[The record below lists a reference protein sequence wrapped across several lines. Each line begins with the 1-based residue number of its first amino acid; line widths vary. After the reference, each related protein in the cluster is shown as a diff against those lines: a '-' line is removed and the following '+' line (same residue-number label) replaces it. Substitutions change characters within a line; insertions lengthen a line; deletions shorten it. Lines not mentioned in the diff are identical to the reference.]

1 MSTIKSL
8 IKRGYDDFNIRRMF
22 EDFDEPFFDNFW
34 LKPFDGSNFKFA
46 PKVDITEDD
55 KNLYVSAE
63 IPGVA
68 KDDINVTMNENLL
81 TLSGEKKREEKEE
94 RKNYYRLE
102 RSMGAFTRTFNV
114 PVPVKAD
121 FINAEFKDGILKI
134 TLPKIDEVKKL
145 EKHIEIK

>member
-1 MSTIKSL
+1 MSALTSL
-8 IKRGYDDFNIRRMF
+8 IKRGYDDFNIRKMF

-46 PKVDITEDD
+46 PRVDITEDD

-68 KDDINVTMNENLL
+68 KEDINVTMNENLL
-81 TLSGEKKREEKEE
+81 TLSGEKKKEEKEE

-102 RSMGAFTRTFNV
+102 RSKGTFTRTFTI
-114 PVPVKAD
+114 PLAVKAD
-121 FINAEFKDGILKI
+121 MIKAEFKDGILNI
-134 TLPKIDEVKKL
+134 TLPKMEEVKRN